1 MMLPEE
7 YLDHIIEKYTQGKFD
22 KEVRKAKAEF
32 FEKTGTAF
40 DNDPFY
46 EERLNLFLEWYLFSR
61 PVSGSDLSPVKL
73 FYHEKQNQ
81 LTPSEKEVYHGFTQ
95 TLRSLFQLKKVK
107 GAELILKDLF
117 NNKDIKA
124 SESKTAIL
132 TEGDIFEARLIPF
145 QGKYYL
151 GSGFCFHPSQS
162 KSFIV
167 KSIQKVKKLEDEF
180 KDQLLLDLAK
190 MRLKHDRYP
199 HIDVKYIYSFEAK
212 I

>member
-1 MMLPEE
+1 MLPEE
-7 YLDHIIEKYTQGKFD
+7 YLDHIIEKYTQGKFE
-22 KEVRKAKAEF
+22 KEVRKAKSEF

-40 DNDPFY
+40 DNDSFY

-61 PVSGSDLSPVKL
+61 PLSGYDDPPVKL
-73 FYHEKQNQ
+73 FYQEKQKE
-81 LTPSEKEVYHGFTQ
+81 LSPSEKEVYHGFTQ
-95 TLRSLFQLKKVK
+95 VLHSIFQVKKVK
-107 GAELILKDLF
+107 KGELTLKDFF

-145 QGKYYL
+145 QGNYYF
-151 GSGFCFHPSQS
+151 GSGFCFHPAQS

-167 KSIQKVKKLEDEF
+167 KCIRKVKNLENQF
-180 KDQLLLDLAK
+180 KDQLLLDLEK

-199 HIDVKYIYSFEAK
+199 HIDIKYIYSFEAK